1 MREEGEEE
9 RLRKLIHPMED
20 ALRLLPKIWVRDSAV
35 EALCSGA
42 YLAVPGILQLESGI
56 RKGSMVAVMT
66 MKGEAVALMRAEM
79 STEEMLEAERGI
91 AATPMRVLMPRGVYP
106 RMW

>member
-1 MREEGEEE
+1 
-9 RLRKLIHPMED
+9 
-20 ALRLLPKIWVRDSAV
+20 
-35 EALCSGA
+35 
-42 YLAVPGILQLESGI
+42 
-56 RKGSMVAVMT
+56 
-66 MKGEAVALMRAEM
+66 MRAEM